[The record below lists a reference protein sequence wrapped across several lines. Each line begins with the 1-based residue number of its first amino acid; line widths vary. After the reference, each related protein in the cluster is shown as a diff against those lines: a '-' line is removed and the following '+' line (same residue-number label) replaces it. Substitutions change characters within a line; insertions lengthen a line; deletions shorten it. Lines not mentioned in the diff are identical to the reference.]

1 MDENNKISGVKL
13 SRRYDPP
20 TVNND
25 YNAEWHVKGV
35 CNYLIKHPAPRSLYQ
50 TLVGMLRKAAH
61 IILF

>member
-1 MDENNKISGVKL
+1 MGENNKIPGAKF

-25 YNAEWHVKGV
+25 YNAEWHIKGV

-50 TLVGMLRKAAH
+50 KLADMLRKAAH
-61 IILF
+61 MLFF